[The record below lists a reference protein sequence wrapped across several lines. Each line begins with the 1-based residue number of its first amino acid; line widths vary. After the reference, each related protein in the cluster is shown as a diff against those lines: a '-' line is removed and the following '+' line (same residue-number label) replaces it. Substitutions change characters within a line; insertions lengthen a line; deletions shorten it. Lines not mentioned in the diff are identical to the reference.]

1 MTKAPRFT
9 AKPPALSLAQA
20 FGDVVRE
27 LRREQGL
34 SQEKLAFAAGVDRN
48 FVSILELGQQ
58 VPSLSSAFKIAVGLG
73 MKPSDLVAKVE
84 CRFSLP
90 LPLL

>member
-1 MTKAPRFT
+1 MTKARLT

-34 SQEKLAFAAGVDRN
+34 SQEGLGFAAGVDRN

-58 VPSLSSAFKIAVGLG
+58 VPSLSSVFKIAMGLG
-73 MKPSDLVAKVE
+73 IKPSELVTRVE
-84 CRFSLP
+84 SRFSLP
-90 LPLL
+90 LSLM